1 MLFLGC
7 DHAGFADKEK
17 LRHYLA
23 DRGVSFEDFGAFSAE
38 PTDFP
43 RLAKQVAKAVAKH
56 DGRGILLCGSG
67 VGMSIAAN
75 RFKHIR
81 AAVCW
86 NEEVAK
92 RAREEDDANILVLP
106 TRLISSED
114 VVPIVSAFLSTT
126 FAHLDRYKR
135 RLKQIDEE

>member
-1 MLFLGC
+1 MLFLGA
-7 DHAGFADKEK
+7 DHAGFAYKEQ

-23 DRGVSFEDFGAFSAE
+23 DRGVSFEDFGVFSDE
-38 PTDFP
+38 PADFP
-43 RLAKQVAKAVAKH
+43 RLAKQVAKAVVKH

-67 VGMSIAAN
+67 VGMGIAAN

-86 NEEVAK
+86 NNDVAH
-92 RAREEDDANILVLP
+92 RARDEDDANILVLP
-106 TRLISSED
+106 ARLINSED
-114 VVPIVSAFLSTT
+114 VVPIVSTFLSTT
-126 FAHLDRYKR
+126 FSHTDRYKR